1 MNAASSATA
10 ARTIPRAEHV
20 GSLLRPKRLLDAL
33 SEATSFSTEDARP
46 TDASLE
52 FAEADHEALREVE
65 DDCIR
70 DAVAKQ
76 EAAGLDCVT
85 DGEFRRVFFM
95 GSFDQAV
102 RGFAPNP
109 DEKVLFHND
118 KGDSLEVEGRP
129 IVAGRLEK
137 IASPGATEA
146 EFLSG
151 VTERPV
157 KVTFPAASSIAL
169 PSMFRPG
176 ITDKH
181 YGSFEELAGHI
192 MQILRELIDDAIAA
206 GATYIQ
212 LDYPAYPLIAD
223 ADFSAQM
230 QAMGVPVEAMIQG
243 AVMADTMIVQGLP
256 DHVRTAIHLC
266 RGNLR
271 GMWMASGS
279 LEPVAEAFFSLPYDS
294 FLVEWNDTSRMG
306 DYSALRHVP
315 KGPVVAMGIVS
326 TKDAEIESEDVLLQ
340 HLEEAGRFI
349 DTDQLAIC
357 PQCGFASEAGG
368 NDVDED
374 TQWRK
379 LELVSRVAKRVWG
392 SA

>member
-1 MNAASSATA
+1 MPATPSTAS
-10 ARTIPRAEHV
+10 RTIPRAEHV

-33 SEATSFSTEDARP
+33 SEVSSFLTEDARP
-46 TDASLE
+46 TDASLD
-52 FAEADHEALREVE
+52 FAGADHEALRDVE

-70 DAVAKQ
+70 EAVARQ

-102 RGFAPNP
+102 SGFAPNP
-109 DEKVLFHND
+109 DERITFRND
-118 KGDSLEVEGRP
+118 KGESLEVEGRP
-129 IVAGRLEK
+129 IVVERLEK
-137 IASPGATEA
+137 VASPGATEA
-146 EFLSG
+146 EFVAGL
-151 VTERPV
+151 TERPV
-157 KVTFPAASSIAL
+157 KVTFPAASSIAI
-169 PSMFRPG
+169 PTMFRAG

-181 YGSFEELAGHI
+181 YSSFEELAGHI
-192 MQILRELIDDAIAA
+192 LQILRELIDDAIAA

-223 ADFSAQM
+223 PNFSGQM
-230 QAMGVPVEAMIQG
+230 QALGVSTEAMLEG
-243 AVMADTMIVQGLP
+243 AVKADRMIVEGLP
-256 DHVRTAIHLC
+256 DHVRKAIHLC

-271 GMWMASGS
+271 GMWMVSGS

-294 FLVEWNDTSRMG
+294 FLVEWDDTSRMG

-315 KGPVVAMGIVS
+315 SGPVVGMGIVS
-326 TKDAEIESEDVLLQ
+326 TKNPELESEDVLLS
-340 HLEEAGRFI
+340 HLEEAGRYL
-349 DTDQLAIC
+349 DAEQLALC

-368 NDVDED
+368 NDVEED

-379 LELVSRVAKRVWG
+379 LELVAKVADRVWG
-392 SA
+392 R

>member
-1 MNAASSATA
+1 MTTAT
-10 ARTIPRAEHV
+10 RTIPRAEHV
-20 GSLLRPKRLLDAL
+20 GSLLRPRRLLDAI
-33 SEATSFSTEDARP
+33 SQVSSFSTDDARP
-46 TDASLE
+46 TDASLD
-52 FAEADHEALREVE
+52 FAHVDQAALREIE
-65 DDCIR
+65 DECIR
-70 DAVAKQ
+70 EAVAKQ

-102 RGFAPNP
+102 RGFAPNH
-109 DEKVLFHND
+109 EQKITFRND
-118 KGDSLEVEGRP
+118 KGETLEVEGRP
-129 IVAGRLEK
+129 IVAERLEK

-146 EFLSG
+146 EFVSG
-151 VTERPV
+151 LTERPV
-157 KVTFPAASSIAL
+157 KVTFPAASSIAN
-169 PSMFRPG
+169 PMMFRPG
-176 ITDKH
+176 VTDKA
-181 YGSFEELAGHI
+181 YSSFEEMAGHAL
-192 MQILRELIDDAIAA
+192 QILRGLIDDAVAA

-223 ADFSAQM
+223 PQFSAQM
-230 QAMGVPVEAMIQG
+230 QAMGADLDQMLQG

-271 GMWMASGS
+271 GMYMVSGS
-279 LEPVAEAFFSLPYDS
+279 LDPVAEAFFSLPYDS
-294 FLVEWNDTSRMG
+294 FLVEWDDTSRMG

-315 KGPVVAMGIVS
+315 EGPVVGMGIVS
-326 TKDAEIESEDVLLQ
+326 TKSPELESEDVLVQ
-340 HLEEAGRFI
+340 HLEEAGRFL
-349 DTDQLAIC
+349 DTSQLALC

-379 LELVSRVAKRVWG
+379 LELVSRVADRVWG
-392 SA
+392 R

>member
-1 MNAASSATA
+1 MTTAT
-10 ARTIPRAEHV
+10 RTVPRAEHV
-20 GSLLRPKRLLDAL
+20 GSLLRPKRLLDAI
-33 SEATSFSTEDARP
+33 SQVSSFSMDEARP
-46 TDASLE
+46 TDASLD
-52 FAEADHEALREVE
+52 FAQANQAALREIE
-65 DDCIR
+65 DECIR

-102 RGFAPNP
+102 RGFAPNH
-109 DEKVLFHND
+109 EQKITFRND
-118 KGDSLEVEGRP
+118 SGETLEVEGRP
-129 IVAGRLEK
+129 IVAERLEK

-146 EFLSG
+146 EYVAGL
-151 VTERPV
+151 TERPV
-157 KVTFPAASSIAL
+157 KVTFPAASSIAN
-169 PSMFRPG
+169 PMMFRPG
-176 ITDKH
+176 VTDKV
-181 YGSFEELAGHI
+181 YSSFEEMAGHSL
-192 MQILRELIDDAIAA
+192 QILRELIDEAVAA

-223 ADFSAQM
+223 PQFSAQM
-230 QAMGVPVEAMIQG
+230 KAMGADLDQMLQG
-243 AVMADTMIVQGLP
+243 SVMADTMIVQGLP

-271 GMWMASGS
+271 GMYMVSGS
-279 LEPVAEAFFSLPYDS
+279 LDPVAEAFFSLPYDS
-294 FLVEWNDTSRMG
+294 FLVEWDDTSRMG

-315 KGPVVAMGIVS
+315 EGPVVGMGIVS
-326 TKDAEIESEDVLLQ
+326 TKNPALESEDVLLQ
-340 HLEEAGRFI
+340 HLEEAGRYL
-349 DTDQLAIC
+349 DVSQLALC

-379 LELVSRVAKRVWG
+379 LELVARVADRVWG
-392 SA
+392 H

>member
-1 MNAASSATA
+1 MPATPSTAS
-10 ARTIPRAEHV
+10 RTIPRAEHV

-33 SEATSFSTEDARP
+33 SQVSSFSTEEARP
-46 TDASLE
+46 TDASLD
-52 FAEADHEALREVE
+52 FAKADREVLREVE
-65 DDCIR
+65 DECIR
-70 DAVAKQ
+70 EGVARQ

-109 DEKVLFHND
+109 DERIMFRND
-118 KGDSLEVEGRP
+118 KGETLEVEGRP
-129 IVAGRLEK
+129 IVAERLEK

-146 EFLSG
+146 EFVAGL
-151 VTERPV
+151 TERPV
-157 KVTFPAASSIAL
+157 KVTFPAASSIAI

-181 YGSFEELAGHI
+181 YSSFEDLTGHVL
-192 MQILRELIDDAIAA
+192 QLLRELIDDAIAA
-206 GATYIQ
+206 GATYVQ
-212 LDYPAYPLIAD
+212 LDYPVYPLLAD
-223 ADFSAQM
+223 PNFSAQLE
-230 QAMGVPVEAMIQG
+230 AMGMSPDTVLQG
-243 AVMADTMIVQGLP
+243 ALMADRMIVEGLP

-271 GMWMASGS
+271 GMWMVSGS

-294 FLVEWNDTSRMG
+294 FLVEWENTSRMG

-315 KGPVVAMGIVS
+315 KGPVVGMGIIS
-326 TKDAEIESEDVLLQ
+326 TKSPELESEDVLLG
-340 HLEEAGRFI
+340 HLEEAGRFL
-349 DTDQLAIC
+349 DAEQLALC

-379 LELVSRVAKRVWG
+379 LELVGRVADRVWG
-392 SA
+392 R

>member
-1 MNAASSATA
+1 
-10 ARTIPRAEHV
+10 
-20 GSLLRPKRLLDAL
+20 LLDAI
-33 SEATSFSTEDARP
+33 SEVSSFSVDDARP
-46 TDASLE
+46 TDASLD
-52 FAEADHEALREVE
+52 FAGVDREALRAIE

-102 RGFAPNP
+102 RGFAPNH
-109 DEKVLFHND
+109 EQTITFRND
-118 KGDSLEVEGRP
+118 RGETLEVEGRP
-129 IVAGRLEK
+129 IVAERLEK
-137 IASPGATEA
+137 IASPGAIEA
-146 EFLSG
+146 GFVAGL
-151 VTERPV
+151 TERPV
-157 KVTFPAASSIAL
+157 KVTFPAASSIAN
-169 PSMFRPG
+169 PMMFRPG
-176 ITDKH
+176 VTDKH
-181 YGSFEELAGHI
+181 YSSFEEMAGHAL
-192 MQILRELIDDAIAA
+192 QILRELIDDAVAA

-223 ADFSAQM
+223 PQFSAQM
-230 QAMGVPVEAMIQG
+230 KAMGADLDQMLEG
-243 AVMADTMIVQGLP
+243 AVMADRMIVQGLP

-271 GMWMASGS
+271 GMYMVSGS
-279 LEPVAEAFFSLPYDS
+279 LDPVAEAFFSLPYDS
-294 FLVEWNDTSRMG
+294 FLVEWEDTSRMG

-315 KGPVVAMGIVS
+315 EGPVVGMGIVS
-326 TKDAEIESEDVLLQ
+326 TKNPALESEDLLLS
-340 HLEEAGRFI
+340 HLEEAGRFL
-349 DTDQLAIC
+349 DTSQLALC

-379 LELVSRVAKRVWG
+379 LELVGSVAERVWG
-392 SA
+392 R

>member
-1 MNAASSATA
+1 VATDT
-10 ARTIPRAEHV
+10 RTIPRAEHV
-20 GSLLRPKRLLDAL
+20 GSLLRPRRLLDAL
-33 SEATSFSTEDARP
+33 SASSSFSADEARP

-52 FAEADHEALREVE
+52 FAGADHEALREVE
-65 DDCIR
+65 DECIR
-70 DAVAKQ
+70 EAVAKQ

-109 DEKVLFHND
+109 DQKITFRND
-118 KGDSLEVEGRP
+118 AGETLEVEGRP
-129 IVAGRLEK
+129 IVAERLEK

-146 EFLSG
+146 EFVAGLA
-151 VTERPV
+151 ERSV
-157 KVTFPAASSIAL
+157 KVTFPAASSIAN
-169 PSMFRPG
+169 PMMFRPG
-176 ITDKH
+176 VTDQH
-181 YGSFEELAGHI
+181 YSSFEELAGHSL
-192 MQILRELIDDAIAA
+192 QILRELIDDAVAA

-223 ADFSAQM
+223 PQFSAQM
-230 QAMGVPVEAMIQG
+230 KAMGADLDAMLAG
-243 AVMADTMIVQGLP
+243 AVMADRMVVEGLP

-271 GMWMASGS
+271 GMYMVSGS
-279 LEPVAEAFFSLPYDS
+279 LDPVAEAFFSLPYDS
-294 FLVEWNDTSRMG
+294 FLVEWDDTSRMG

-315 KGPVVAMGIVS
+315 NGPVVGMGILS
-326 TKDAEIESEDVLLQ
+326 TKSAELESEDVLMQ
-340 HLEEAGRFI
+340 HLEEAGRFLG
-349 DTDQLAIC
+349 TEQLALC

-379 LELVSRVAKRVWG
+379 LELVGRVADRVWG
-392 SA
+392 R

>member
-1 MNAASSATA
+1 MTTVT
-10 ARTIPRAEHV
+10 RTIPRAEHV
-20 GSLLRPKRLLDAL
+20 GSLLRPKRLLDAI
-33 SEATSFSTEDARP
+33 SEVSSFSTEEARP
-46 TDASLE
+46 TDASLD
-52 FAEADHEALREVE
+52 FAKVDQQALREIE
-65 DDCIR
+65 NECIR
-70 DAVAKQ
+70 EAVAKQ

-109 DEKVLFHND
+109 DERITFRND
-118 KGDSLEVEGRP
+118 KGETLEVEGRP
-129 IVAGRLEK
+129 IVAERLEK

-146 EFLSG
+146 EFVAGL
-151 VTERPV
+151 TERPV
-157 KVTFPAASSIAL
+157 KVTFPAASSIAN

-181 YGSFEELAGHI
+181 YSSFEEFAGHAL
-192 MQILRELIDDAIAA
+192 QILRELIDNAVAA

-212 LDYPAYPLIAD
+212 LDYPAYPLLAD
-223 ADFSAQM
+223 PRFSAHLRS
-230 QAMGVPVEAMIQG
+230 MGVDTDAALQG
-243 AVMADTMIVQGLP
+243 AVMADRMIVEGLP

-271 GMWMASGS
+271 GMYMVSGS
-279 LEPVAEAFFSLPYDS
+279 LDPVAEAFFSLPYDS
-294 FLVEWNDTSRMG
+294 FLVEWDDTSRMG

-315 KGPVVAMGIVS
+315 KGPIVGMGIIS
-326 TKDAEIESEDVLLQ
+326 TKHPELESEDVLLS
-340 HLEEAGRFI
+340 HLEEAGRYL
-349 DTDQLAIC
+349 DAAQLALC

-368 NDVDED
+368 NDVDEE

-379 LELVSRVAKRVWG
+379 LELVGRVADRVWG
-392 SA
+392 R

>member
-1 MNAASSATA
+1 MTTAT
-10 ARTIPRAEHV
+10 RTIPRAEHV
-20 GSLLRPKRLLDAL
+20 GSLLRPKRLLDAI
-33 SEATSFSTEDARP
+33 SQVSSFSTEDVWV
-46 TDASLE
+46 TDASLD
-52 FAEADHEALREVE
+52 FAQVDHAALREIE
-65 DDCIR
+65 DECIR

-102 RGFAPNP
+102 RGFVPN
-109 DEKVLFHND
+109 DERITFRND
-118 KGDSLEVEGRP
+118 RGETLEVESRP
-129 IVAGRLEK
+129 IVADRLEK

-146 EFLSG
+146 EFLAG
-151 VTERPV
+151 LTERPV
-157 KVTFPAASSIAL
+157 KVTFPAASSVAN
-169 PSMFRPG
+169 PMMFRPG
-176 ITDKH
+176 VSDQH
-181 YGSFEELAGHI
+181 YSSFEEFAGHAL
-192 MQILRELIDDAIAA
+192 QILRQLIDDAVAA
-206 GATYIQ
+206 GANYIQ

-223 ADFSAQM
+223 PTFSAQM
-230 QAMGVPVEAMIQG
+230 KAMGADLDAVLEG
-243 AVMADTMIVQGLP
+243 ALMADRMIVEGLP

-271 GMWMASGS
+271 GMYMVSGS

-294 FLVEWNDTSRMG
+294 FLVEWDDTSRMG

-315 KGPVVAMGIVS
+315 KGPVVAMGIIS
-326 TKDAEIESEDVLLQ
+326 TKSPELESEDVLLS
-340 HLEEAGRFI
+340 HLEDAGQFL
-349 DTDQLAIC
+349 DTEQLALC

-379 LELVSRVAKRVWG
+379 LELVARVADRLW
-392 SA
+392 SR

>member
-1 MNAASSATA
+1 MTTAT
-10 ARTIPRAEHV
+10 RTIPRAEHV
-20 GSLLRPKRLLDAL
+20 GSLLRPRRLLDAI
-33 SEATSFSTEDARP
+33 SQVSSFSTDDARP
-46 TDASLE
+46 TDASLD
-52 FAEADHEALREVE
+52 FAHVDQAALREIE
-65 DDCIR
+65 DECIR
-70 DAVAKQ
+70 EAVAKQ

-102 RGFAPNP
+102 RGFAPNH
-109 DEKVLFHND
+109 EQKITFRND
-118 KGDSLEVEGRP
+118 KGETLEVEGRP
-129 IVAGRLEK
+129 IVAERLEK

-146 EFLSG
+146 EFVSG
-151 VTERPV
+151 LTERPV
-157 KVTFPAASSIAL
+157 KVTFPAASSIAN
-169 PSMFRPG
+169 PMMFRPG
-176 ITDKH
+176 VTDKA
-181 YGSFEELAGHI
+181 YSSFEEMAGHAL
-192 MQILRELIDDAIAA
+192 QILRGLIDDAVAA

-223 ADFSAQM
+223 PQFSAQM
-230 QAMGVPVEAMIQG
+230 QAMGADLDQMLQG

-271 GMWMASGS
+271 GMYMVSGS
-279 LEPVAEAFFSLPYDS
+279 LDPVAEAFFSLPYDS
-294 FLVEWNDTSRMG
+294 FLVEWDDTSRMG

-315 KGPVVAMGIVS
+315 EGPVVGMGIVS
-326 TKDAEIESEDVLLQ
+326 TKSPELESEDVLLQ
-340 HLEEAGRFI
+340 HLEEAGRFL
-349 DTDQLAIC
+349 DSSQLALC

-379 LELVSRVAKRVWG
+379 LELVSRVADRVWG
-392 SA
+392 R

>member
-1 MNAASSATA
+1 MATLT
-10 ARTIPRAEHV
+10 RTIPRAEHV
-20 GSLLRPKRLLDAL
+20 GSLLRPKRLLDAI
-33 SEATSFSTEDARP
+33 SQVSSFSAEDARP
-46 TDASLE
+46 TDASLD
-52 FAEADHEALREVE
+52 FATADHEALREVE
-65 DDCIR
+65 DECIR
-70 DAVAKQ
+70 EAVAKQ

-102 RGFAPNP
+102 SGFAPNP
-109 DEKVLFHND
+109 DQKITFRND

-129 IVAGRLEK
+129 IVAERLEK
-137 IASPGATEA
+137 VASPGAREA
-146 EFLSG
+146 EFVSG
-151 VTERPV
+151 LTERPV
-157 KVTFPAASSIAL
+157 KVTFPAASSIAN
-169 PSMFRPG
+169 PMMFRPG
-176 ITDKH
+176 VTDKH
-181 YGSFEELAGHI
+181 YSSFEELAGHTL
-192 MQILRELIDDAIAA
+192 QILRELIDDAIAA

-223 ADFSAQM
+223 PGFSAQM
-230 QAMGVPVEAMIQG
+230 QAMGADIDAMLQG
-243 AVMADTMIVQGLP
+243 AVMADTLVVKGLP

-271 GMWMASGS
+271 GMHMVSGS
-279 LEPVAEAFFSLPYDS
+279 LDPVAEAFFSLPYDS

-315 KGPVVAMGIVS
+315 KGPVVGMGIVS
-326 TKDAEIESEDVLLQ
+326 TKDPEMESEDVLLQ
-340 HLEEAGRFI
+340 HLEEAGRFL
-349 DTDQLAIC
+349 DSEQLALC

-379 LELVSRVAKRVWG
+379 LELVARVADRVW
-392 SA
+392 AR